1 MLQWTWMEG
10 AFQKQVP
17 WLLDYSLT
25 YDMNFVVL
33 FNIGVGIKL
42 DIISKFT
49 PDT

>member
-1 MLQWTWMEG
+1 MEQ

-17 WLLDYSLT
+17 WLLEYSLT

-42 DIISKFT
+42 DIIYKFMPHT
-49 PDT
+49 